1 MDVDVSIEKIRMKK
15 ALVCTTQ
22 VCISL
27 GLGWDYGLR
36 AGLVAGLH
44 GILLDA
50 EKENIRELQKM
61 LLRNTA

>member
-1 MDVDVSIEKIRMKK
+1 MDVDVSFEKIRMKK

-27 GLGWDYGLR
+27 GPGWDYGQK
-36 AGLVAGLH
+36 AGLVVGLH

-50 EKENIRELQKM
+50 ERENIRELQKM
-61 LLRNTA
+61 LLQSIA